1 MPWNKTDF
9 MNERIKFI
17 AKYLEKECSFRDLCN
32 QFGVSRKTGYK
43 WVERYEDSGVQ
54 SLANKSRAPLSHP
67 HAVTE
72 DMVKSIIAIRKKHP
86 HWGPK
91 KLAVILKRHEP
102 KIILPAT
109 STIGEILKRNGLV
122 KKRKRHR
129 YSSPYTD
136 RLREYARPNAVWCA
150 DFKGHF
156 ATGKERCH
164 PLTISDG
171 FSRYLLK
178 CHALPR
184 PLHVPTMKA
193 FENTFREYGLP
204 DVIRT
209 DNGAPFS
216 TLAPGGLSR
225 LAIWWIKLGITPE
238 RIMPGRPEQ
247 NGRHER
253 MHSTLK
259 MQTAKPPKTN
269 LRAQQKAFDHFIYEY
284 NYLRPHEALKQQVPA
299 QHYSR
304 SNREYPNRLREV
316 EYPSHFLVQRAYPN
330 GVISIDHTQ
339 WYISGCL
346 KNELIGAEEVGDR
359 IWKIYYGPIAL
370 GIIDAR
376 AVEDRGCRHFGK
388 LVRLDGN
395 ITQWHKRKK
404 V

>member
-17 AKYLEKECSFRDLCN
+17 AKYLENEYPFSDLCS
-32 QFGVSRKTGYK
+32 QFEVSRKTGYK
-43 WVERYEDSGVQ
+43 WIERYEAQGVQ
-54 SLANKSRAPLSHP
+54 SLADRSRAPLTHP
-67 HAVTE
+67 QAINVETIN
-72 DMVKSIIAIRKKHP
+72 SIIAIRKRHP

-91 KLAVILKRHEP
+91 KLAVLLKRQDP
-102 KIILPAT
+102 RIILPAT

-122 KKRKRHR
+122 KKRKRTR
-129 YSSPYTD
+129 SSSPYGE
-136 RLREYARPNAVWCA
+136 RLREYAYPNSVWCA

-156 ATGKERCH
+156 ATGKDRCH
-164 PLTISDG
+164 PLTITDG

-184 PLHVPTMKA
+184 PLYEPTRRA

-204 DVIRT
+204 ETIRT

-225 LAIWWIKLGITPE
+225 LAIWWIKLGIRPE

-259 MQTAKPPKTN
+259 TETAKPPKAS
-269 LRAQQKAFDHFIYEY
+269 LRAQQIAFNDFITEY
-284 NYLRPHEALKQQVPA
+284 NTVRPHEALDQNVPSHFYVA
-299 QHYSR
+299 SAR
-304 SNREYPNRLREV
+304 KYPDKLPEV
-316 EYPSHFLVQRAYPN
+316 EYPSHFLIQRAYPN
-330 GVISIDHTQ
+330 GVITIDHTQ

-346 KNELIGAEEVGDR
+346 RNELVGAEEVDNDT
-359 IWKIYYGPIAL
+359 WKIYFGPIPL

-376 AVEDRGCRHFGK
+376 NAKDKGNRHFGK
-388 LVRLDGN
+388 LIRIDGD
-395 ITQWHKRKK
+395 ITQAQRRRK